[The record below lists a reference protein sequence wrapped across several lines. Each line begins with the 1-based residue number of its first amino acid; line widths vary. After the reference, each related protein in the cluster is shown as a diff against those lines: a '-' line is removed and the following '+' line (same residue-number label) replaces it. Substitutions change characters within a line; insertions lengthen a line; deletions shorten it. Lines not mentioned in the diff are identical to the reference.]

1 MAIER
6 SDLEAKLREIEEI
19 VDETKSQAQT
29 TGTAIAVIAVVAI
42 VLIFLFGRRR
52 GKKTGGARVEIY
64 RV

>member
-6 SDLEAKLREIEEI
+6 TDLEAKLREIEDI
-19 VDETKSQAQT
+19 VEETKNQAQT
-29 TGTAIAVIAVVAI
+29 TGTAIAVGVVIAV
-42 VLIFLFGRRR
+42 VLIFLIGRRR